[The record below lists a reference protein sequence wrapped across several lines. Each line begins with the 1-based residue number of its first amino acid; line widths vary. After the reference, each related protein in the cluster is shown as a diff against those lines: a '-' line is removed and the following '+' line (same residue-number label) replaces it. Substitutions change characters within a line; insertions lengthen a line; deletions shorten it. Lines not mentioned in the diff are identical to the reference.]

1 MRRGFANTKD
11 LCLYDFDHQLN
22 GIDTLAPW
30 PGVGNWAERHIAR
43 RFRDFFS
50 LWRCS
55 FEKFSTSL
63 INKKKSCSRFKSQNM
78 FYSFTVRSKYF
89 KIKVCHQNNCFLNH
103 IHFDIVSEIFLMKS
117 IKHNNWRGFFFQLI
131 FLTLYN
137 NII

>member
-1 MRRGFANTKD
+1 MRRRFANTKD

-50 LWRCS
+50 LWRL
-55 FEKFSTSL
+55 KNLVHHSL
-63 INKKKSCSRFKSQNM
+63 TKKKSCSRFKSQNM

-89 KIKVCHQNNCFLNH
+89 KIKVC
-103 IHFDIVSEIFLMKS
+103 
-117 IKHNNWRGFFFQLI
+117 
-131 FLTLYN
+131 Y
-137 NII
+137 